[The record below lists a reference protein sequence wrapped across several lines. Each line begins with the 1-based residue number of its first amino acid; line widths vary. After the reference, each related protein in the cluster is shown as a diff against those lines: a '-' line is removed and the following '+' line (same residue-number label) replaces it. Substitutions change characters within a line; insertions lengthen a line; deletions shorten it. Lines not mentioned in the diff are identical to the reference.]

1 MRWGHTKETGVT
13 WGLASVLALV
23 LAIGVLFGATGARA
37 DVIAFDGI
45 SVAQLAHALE
55 RQPVQQRGSA
65 NPALS
70 SSDIANLRTLIH
82 RNDPGRIWIAVVTP
96 ISEHD
101 VGLVA
106 DSLANLI
113 NKDGIVLVVGG
124 YNFYVST
131 TWGNNASSL
140 LSSAL
145 GNGSAPFPNQLQ
157 AAVLAFAKADRR
169 AHHPTPLAASL
180 APPAQPKPH
189 KPKTKPGTNA
199 EGISTGPS
207 SATTTSPSAT
217 SGSATE
223 PAAGQT
229 STSPSTSTGSSPAST
244 FGPKKKSGSSSTAL
258 IIVGAAVGLLLLIG
272 LATFVTQA
280 RKGASLR
287 KRERAE
293 VHDKANADLT
303 KLGEKISDLDI
314 DQQMPNADPGG
325 KAEYA
330 KALDCY
336 QGAERRLKQENDPRE
351 FDKALQV
358 IAAGLKHIDEAER
371 LFDNHGRA
379 RDLLPAEVVTRLTK
393 LAALHKSG
401 ALTDE
406 EFTAEKQKL
415 LS

>member
-1 MRWGHTKETGVT
+1 V
-13 WGLASVLALV
+13 VLAV
-23 LAIGVLFGATGARA
+23 GVLFGASGARA

-45 SVAQLAHALE
+45 SVAQLARALE

-70 SSDIANLRTLIH
+70 SSDIDALRTLIH
-82 RNDPGRIWIAVVTP
+82 RNDPGRLWIAVVTP
-96 ISEHD
+96 ISEKD

-106 DSLANLI
+106 DSIANLI

-131 TWGNNASSL
+131 TWGNNASAI

-145 GNGSAPFPNQLQ
+145 GNGTAPFADQLHS
-157 AAVLAFAKADRR
+157 AVLAFAKADRK

-180 APPAQPKPH
+180 APPTQPKSH
-189 KPKTKPGTNA
+189 KPKGKPGKSA
-199 EGISTGPS
+199 AGISASTPS
-207 SATTTSPSAT
+207 GTATSPSAT
-217 SGSATE
+217 TGTATE

-229 STSPSTSTGSSPAST
+229 STTGTSPAT
-244 FGPKKKSGSSSTAL
+244 TLTPKKKSSSSSTAL
-258 IIVGAAVGLLLLIG
+258 IIVGAAVGVLLLIG
-272 LATFVTQA
+272 LATFLTQA
-280 RKGASLR
+280 RKSASLR
-287 KRERAE
+287 KRERDE

-336 QGAERRLKQENDPRE
+336 QGGERRLKQENDPRE

-358 IAAGLKHIDEAER
+358 IAAGLKHIDEAEK

-406 EFTAEKQKL
+406 EFAAEKQKL

>member
-1 MRWGHTKETGVT
+1 
-13 WGLASVLALV
+13 LVLAL
-23 LAIGVLFGATGARA
+23 GVLFGATGARA

-55 RQPVQQRGSA
+55 HQPVQQRGSA

-70 SSDIANLRTLIH
+70 SSDIDVLRTLIH
-82 RNDPGRIWIAVVTP
+82 RTDPGRIWIAVVTP

-106 DSLANLI
+106 NSLANLI

-131 TWGNNASSL
+131 TWGNSASSL

-145 GNGSAPFPNQLQ
+145 GNGTAPFPDQLQ
-157 AAVLAFAKADRR
+157 AAVLAFAKADSK
-169 AHHPTPLAASL
+169 AHHPRPLAASL

-189 KPKTKPGTNA
+189 KHKASPGTNA
-199 EGISTGPS
+199 AAISPSSSGTRTSSTGTS
-207 SATTTSPSAT
+207 ASATT
-217 SGSATE
+217 GSTTGA
-223 PAAGQT
+223 AAGQT
-229 STSPSTSTGSSPAST
+229 STSTAGTSPAST
-244 FGPKKKSGSSSTAL
+244 SGPKHKSGSSSTAL
-258 IIVGAAVGLLLLIG
+258 IIVGAAVGVLLLIG
-272 LATFVTQA
+272 LATFLRQA
-280 RKGASLR
+280 REGASVR
-287 KRERAE
+287 KHERDE

-325 KAEYA
+325 KAEYV

-336 QGAERRLKQENDPRE
+336 QGGERRLKDENDPRE
-351 FDKALQV
+351 FDKAIEV
-358 IAAGLKHIDEAER
+358 IAAGLKHIDAAEQ
-371 LFDNHGRA
+371 LFDHHGRA

-401 ALTDE
+401 ALTDA